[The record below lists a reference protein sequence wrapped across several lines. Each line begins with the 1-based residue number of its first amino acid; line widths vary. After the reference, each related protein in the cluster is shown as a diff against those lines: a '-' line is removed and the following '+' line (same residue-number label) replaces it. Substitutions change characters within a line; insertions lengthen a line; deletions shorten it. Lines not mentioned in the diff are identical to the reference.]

1 MNNYQ
6 LINEKQLSSITGGN
20 RWGNAVLGGLTGA
33 KIGFKGC
40 SKLEEF
46 GPWVVAGC
54 TVGATGIGAWVGYHK
69 K

>member
-20 RWGNAVLGGLTGA
+20 RWGNTVLGGLTGA
-33 KIGFKGC
+33 
-40 SKLEEF
+40 
-46 GPWVVAGC
+46 WA
-54 TVGATGIGAWVGYHK
+54 GYHK